1 MQNKYKILTQINQKI
16 SAKTRKCKKEEFFM
30 QRNKHYYDF
39 QVAHFLTKDK
49 VYCDISKVKI
59 QK

>member
-49 VYCDISKVKI
+49 VYCDISKV
-59 QK
+59 